1 MRQMAWRFLREESG
15 ATVVEYAVLAAF
27 LSIAAITTIVVIGR
41 DVDAKFNALLALLPD
56 GQ

>member
-56 GQ
+56 GR

>member
-1 MRQMAWRFLREESG
+1 MAWRFLREESG

-56 GQ
+56 GR